1 MYLADVEHYDYIV
14 KKALLIQKNPVAKI
28 VVEPKEV

>member
-1 MYLADVEHYDYIV
+1 MYLMDVEHYNYLV
-14 KKALLIQKNPVAKI
+14 KKALLIQKNPVVKI